1 MVDEQLAAR
10 QATLQNGQTATI
22 RPLGED
28 DRTALLAFG
37 QALPQDDLLYLE
49 DDFQSPETIARLVNA
64 HQAENW
70 RQIVAESD
78 GEIVGYSSG
87 VASSGRNIIRNR
99 EGDRRAKFT

>member
-1 MVDEQLAAR
+1 MTSLCESSLNRSKAMVDEQLAAR
-10 QATLQNGQTATI
+10 QATIQNGHVTAI

-28 DRTALLAFG
+28 DRAALLAFG

-49 DDFQSPETIARLVNA
+49 DDFQSPEISSRLVNA

-78 GEIVGYSSG
+78 GEIVGYSS
-87 VASSGRNIIRNR
+87 V
-99 EGDRRAKFT
+99 